1 MALSEA
7 VRAATWED
15 AKGTF
20 TNPSLIG
27 PPVVE
32 FSVYKKIP
40 SNRKRTDARQGT
52 IDQDPEF
59 MAFLEGL
66 ANPAAPKEGGETEE
80 GEDAEKIETK
90 VTTTPLVE
98 YLKEKKAN
106 KGKESGKGSKASGTK
121 GKGGSKD
128 DEPSAKKKGKNVK
141 EEKTE
146 KTPKETVKILTKKA
160 ALEQAA
166 EGAKNAAAQLA
177 ANASAVA
184 TSTGSATAT
193 ATDGPKSRR
202 AGIAAAARILQRD
215 LGLSPGSAHRRARQ
229 DAAKADAESKGSTA
243 AAVPAEPAVTTTDRP
258 ASPAPSD
265 AGSQT
270 NKATASKTA
279 SRRTR
284 GGRGSEKTKGS
295 EAASHS
301 TPTAANPPILL
312 KKGEIEPSLAALS
325 PKDAPEADAA
335 TTNTSA
341 TTTTKANA
349 KGAGKQNSQGSQ
361 KKQQQ
366 QQQQQQQQPPTTVT
380 PGATKAFVKHANAS
394 QGVTEALIR
403 QTLTATYGE
412 VTAVDHDKRKGFAY
426 VDFAQHESLARA
438 IAAGPVTIGQASVQ
452 IVERKDKKPAGK
464 PQDHKEQQQQ
474 ATGASASTPAASEN
488 GDKEKNSSSGRSRR
502 GRGRGGGGAN
512 SNKNASGDKAQP
524 GSSATANGGSAAG

>member
-66 ANPAAPKEGGETEE
+66 ANPVAPKEGGETEE
-80 GEDAEKIETK
+80 GEDAERVEVK

-128 DEPSAKKKGKNVK
+128 DEASAKKKGKNIK
-141 EEKTE
+141 EEKAE

-160 ALEQAA
+160 AVEQAA

-177 ANASAVA
+177 ANASATA
-184 TSTGSATAT
+184 TSTSSTTTTA
-193 ATDGPKSRR
+193 ADGPKSRR

-243 AAVPAEPAVTTTDRP
+243 ATAPAEPSATTTDRP

-270 NKATASKTA
+270 NKTAASKTA
-279 SRRTR
+279 NRRTR

-295 EAASHS
+295 EAASHPA
-301 TPTAANPPILL
+301 PTAANPPILL
-312 KKGEIEPSLAALS
+312 KKGETEPSLTGLS
-325 PKDAPEADAA
+325 TKDAPDADIA
-335 TTNTSA
+335 TTNTPA
-341 TTTTKANA
+341 TSTTKASA

-366 QQQQQQQQPPTTVT
+366 QQQQQPPTAVT

-403 QTLTATYGE
+403 QTLTATFGE

-426 VDFAQHESLARA
+426 VDFAQHEALARA
-438 IAAGPVTIGQASVQ
+438 IAAGPVAIGQASVQ

-464 PQDHKEQQQQ
+464 PQEHKEQQQQ
-474 ATGASASTPAASEN
+474 ATAASASTPAAAAASES

-502 GRGRGGGGAN
+502 GRGRAGGAN
-512 SNKNASGDKAQP
+512 SNKNASSDKAQP